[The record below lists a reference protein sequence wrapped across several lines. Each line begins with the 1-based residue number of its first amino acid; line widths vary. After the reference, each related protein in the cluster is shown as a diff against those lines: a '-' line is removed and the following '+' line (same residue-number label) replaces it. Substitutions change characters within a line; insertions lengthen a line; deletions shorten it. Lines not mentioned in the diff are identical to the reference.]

1 MKQRKTKKY
10 NCKKRKYQKDNRE
23 TNRKTT
29 EKPTESEEI
38 K

>member
-23 TNRKTT
+23 TNRQRRDKMT
-29 EKPTESEEI
+29 EREEI